1 MTNWETES
9 VATLFTKLKTTM
21 PRNNPGSLS
30 EDVYLDLLAFMLKA
44 NNYPEGAADVKTAAL
59 TELAFVKRD
68 GSGKKGVQNFAMVAM
83 VGCLAQAGNRWVLTD
98 TTEPQSTKDEAVTS
112 AEWQAAAARPAGGA
126 TVRLVS
132 AQGFDPTRHQ
142 GHQSMS
148 RAC

>member
-1 MTNWETES
+1 
-9 VATLFTKLKTTM
+9 
-21 PRNNPGSLS
+21 
-30 EDVYLDLLAFMLKA
+30 MLKA

-142 GHQSMS
+142 GHQVYVKGLLNRTPSDS
-148 RAC
+148 RLNVTALQTIESNCPQPR